1 VEVASLWDL
10 IHVSLARAQRDSR
23 IEMRSTVAL
32 KQRKRIRPVS
42 KMLHELER
50 AEEVDEDDDKGEKAR
65 RIESVRGR
73 SWGEDEPA
81 QCLSRPVGSVIIP
94 FVVICFQSGNIFHA
108 VTVALLQTASRTA
121 YEGGGSGVLACRT
134 IYRAWTIQCFK
145 LSVEPGRCPSFALSA
160 KSLIRTAAQPRPKQ
174 VNK

>member
-1 VEVASLWDL
+1 
-10 IHVSLARAQRDSR
+10 
-23 IEMRSTVAL
+23 MRSTVAL
-32 KQRKRIRPVS
+32 KQRKRIRPVL

-81 QCLSRPVGSVIIP
+81 QCLSRPVGSVIP

-108 VTVALLQTASRTA
+108 VTVALLQTGSRTA
-121 YEGGGSGVLACRT
+121 YEGGGSEVLACRT
-134 IYRAWTIQCFK
+134 IYRAWTTQCFK
-145 LSVEPGRCPSFALSA
+145 LSVEPGRYPSFASST
-160 KSLIRTAAQPRPKQ
+160 KSHKDCRTA
-174 VNK
+174 